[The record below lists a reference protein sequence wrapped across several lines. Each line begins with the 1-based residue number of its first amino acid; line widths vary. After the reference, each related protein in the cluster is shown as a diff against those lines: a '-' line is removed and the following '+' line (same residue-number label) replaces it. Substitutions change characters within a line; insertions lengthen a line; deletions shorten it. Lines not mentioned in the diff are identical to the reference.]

1 MEVTETNIEKNI
13 ADNIKAL
20 RLQSGLK
27 QSELGEL
34 VAYSDKTVSKWE
46 NGSSVPDIT
55 ALCALAEVFHVT
67 VDDLTK
73 ENASDKFISLTSK
86 AAEEDRSNEI
96 AMVCLSVLTVYMIA
110 VFVYVALRILRSVNV
125 WQVFI
130 WAICPSAIIVYRFN
144 RRNTD
149 VKWLDTLTLSI
160 FLWALLAAIYLQTI
174 TYNLWPL
181 FFLGAPL
188 QAMIV
193 IYTLFTKHRPLEKKK
208 ASSKKPEKAPRLS
221 DKKPQKTTEE
231 EQ

>member
-1 MEVTETNIEKNI
+1 MEAKETNIEKNI

-86 AAEEDRSNEI
+86 EAKENRSNEI

-110 VFVYVALRILRSVNV
+110 VFVYVALRILRNINF
-125 WQVFI
+125 WQIFI
-130 WAICPSAIIVYRFN
+130 WAICPSSIIVYRFN
-144 RRNTD
+144 RYNTAI
-149 VKWLDTLTLSI
+149 KWLDTLTLTI
-160 FLWALLAAIYLQTI
+160 FLWTLLTAIYLQMI
-174 TYNLWPL
+174 EYNLWPL

-193 IYTLFTKHRPLEKKK
+193 IYTLFTKHKPVEKKK
-208 ASSKKPEKAPRLS
+208 GSKKKFRIKITKGEDS
-221 DKKPQKTTEE
+221 DSAEAAE
-231 EQ
+231 